1 MTRLM
6 PKQNEIDWLT
16 LIQTVGL
23 PMVLTIF
30 SRWSSGTPPT
40 PEDYAALEAAL
51 AQRGKDRA
59 IKKLTE
65 MGIDIDSD
73 QGKAFLALFS

>member
-1 MTRLM
+1 MTLLM
-6 PKQNEIDWLT
+6 PKQNEIDWLI

-30 SRWSSGTPPT
+30 SRWSSGQPPT
-40 PEDYAALEAAL
+40 EEDYAALEAAL

-59 IKKLTE
+59 IAKLTA
-65 MGIDIDSD
+65 MGIAPDSD
-73 QGKAFLALFS
+73 QGKAFLSLFS